1 MTGSTALNAARRSA
15 ELAALTDGG
24 TVDVVVIGGGITGVG
39 IALDAATRGL
49 SVVLVEKHDLAFGT
63 SRWSSKLVHGGLR
76 YLATGNVGI
85 ARRSAIERGILMSRN
100 APHLVKAMPQ
110 LVPLLPSMNR
120 ASRALVRFGFV
131 AGDGLRRLAGTSA
144 TVLPR
149 SRRIDAQRAVELAPT
164 VRRRGLDGAL
174 LAYDGQLIDDA
185 RLVTA
190 IARTAAQNGARILTR
205 VAASDATGTSVRL
218 TDQLTGESMDLA
230 ARAVINAAGVWAGE
244 VDGSIRLRPSRGTH
258 LVFDAAAFGNPTAA
272 LTIPIPG
279 ELNRFVFAMPE
290 QLGRVY
296 LGLTDEDAPGPI
308 PDVPQ
313 PTSQEVA
320 FLLDTVNTA
329 LDVALGPAD
338 VVGSYAGLR
347 PLIETL
353 GKVRRA
359 GAKRPG
365 NEVSTADVSREHA
378 VVESPNG
385 VVSVIGG
392 KLTEYRY
399 MAEDVLDQAVALRGL
414 SAAACRT
421 RNLPLVGAPAN
432 PVSTLR
438 SPADLPSSLVAR
450 YGAEAPNVVARS
462 TCERPTEQV
471 ADEIDVTRAEFEYAV
486 THEGALTVDD
496 ILDRRTRI
504 GLVEADRAR
513 AADVAAELLNRCS
526 R

>member
-1 MTGSTALNAARRSA
+1 MTRSTAASARLNATRRSVD
-15 ELAALTDGG
+15 LAAVADGI
-24 TVDVVVIGGGITGVG
+24 VDVVVIGGGITGTG

-110 LVPLLPSMNR
+110 LVPLLPSMNQ
-120 ASRALVRFGFV
+120 ASRALVRLGFV
-131 AGDGLRRLAGTSA
+131 AGDGLRKLAGTPA
-144 TVLPR
+144 TTLPR
-149 SRRIDAQRAVELAPT
+149 SRRVDAQRTIEMAPT
-164 VRRRGLDGAL
+164 VRRAGLDGGL

-190 IARTAAQNGARILTR
+190 VARTAAQHGARILTR

-218 TDQLTGESMDLA
+218 TDQLTGESMDVT
-230 ARAVINAAGVWAGE
+230 ARAVINAAGVWAGD
-244 VDGSIRLRPSRGTH
+244 VDTSIKLRPSRGTH
-258 LVFDAAAFGNPTAA
+258 LVFDSAAFGNPTAA

-313 PTSQEVA
+313 PTSEEVS

-329 LDVALGPAD
+329 LDVALGPSD
-338 VVGSYAGLR
+338 VIGSYAGLR
-347 PLIETL
+347 PLIDN
-353 GKVRRA
+353 GA
-359 GAKRPG
+359 GA
-365 NEVSTADVSREHA
+365 TADVSREHA
-378 VVESPNG
+378 VIESANG
-385 VVSVIGG
+385 LVSVIGG

-399 MAEDVLDQAVALRGL
+399 MAQDVLDRAITLRGL
-414 SAAACRT
+414 TATPCRT
-421 RNLPLVGAPAN
+421 RNLPLVGAPSN

-438 SPADLPSSLVAR
+438 SPVDLPSSLVAR
-450 YGAEAPNVVARS
+450 YGAEAPNVIARA
-462 TCERPTEQV
+462 TCDRPTEPV
-471 ADEIDVTRAEFEYAV
+471 ADGIDVTRAEFEYAV
-486 THEGALTVDD
+486 THEGALTADD
-496 ILDRRTRI
+496 VLDRRTRI
-504 GLVEADRAR
+504 GLVAGDRER
-513 AADVAAELLNRCS
+513 ATPAANELVAGVG
-526 R
+526 